1 MATTTTT
8 APTTDKFEIFSRIQ
22 PHEYLKRFLDQKVRP
37 DGRSLN
43 EFRKTMIT
51 SGAISTANASAMV
64 RLGGTTVVC
73 GIKAE
78 VCEPKIDVPNQGYLV
93 PNVELSPLCSPKF
106 NPGAPSEK
114 AQSTSEFLHQL
125 FVKSQVFPL
134 EDLCIEEGKA
144 VWVLYADMVCLNYD
158 GNILDA
164 SLLALTTALKD
175 LKLPKAHVSPS
186 LVVEADPTEFTSIS
200 LSRFPVSSTFCIFN
214 NPDIT
219 LSDPNDTEESL
230 AKETVTIVMDLD
242 LQLCKIYKNGGTTI
256 TAEGLKQCI
265 DNAKQRTNQ
274 VRSLVDEAIL

>member
-1 MATTTTT
+1 MVVTKS
-8 APTTDKFEIFSRIQ
+8 DNFEIFSRIQ

-37 DGRSLN
+37 DGRALS

-78 VCEPKIDVPNQGYLV
+78 VCEPRIDLPDQGYLV

-106 NPGAPSEK
+106 NLGAPSEK
-114 AQSTSEFLHQL
+114 AQSISQFIHEL

-134 EDLCIEEGKA
+134 ESLCIDSGKA
-144 VWVLYADMVCLNYD
+144 VWVLYADIVCLNYD

-175 LKLPKAHVSPS
+175 LKLPKAQVSPS
-186 LVVEADPTEFTSIS
+186 MVVEADSNEFTSIA
-200 LSRFPVSSTFCIFN
+200 LLRFPVSSTFCIFN
-214 NPDIT
+214 NPDVI

-242 LQLCKIYKNGGTTI
+242 HQLCKIYKNGGITI
-256 TAEGLKQCI
+256 TTEGLKQCI

-274 VRSLVDEAIL
+274 IGSLVDEAVL